1 MKEFKKEDLLVDFTT
16 DNFLSG
22 YEDEDR
28 DCLRDFINYMN
39 WGYNHQLDLSPN
51 PIKDEVEYQ
60 KRVFE
65 FYIYDRIYN
74 HYLISLLID
83 DREGRLDKS
92 ISEMTVK
99 ELTYK
104 LSKQTEYTYN
114 RYVLRKDNCDEKVI
128 LNSNF

>member
-1 MKEFKKEDLLVDFTT
+1 
-16 DNFLSG
+16 
-22 YEDEDR
+22 
-28 DCLRDFINYMN
+28 MN